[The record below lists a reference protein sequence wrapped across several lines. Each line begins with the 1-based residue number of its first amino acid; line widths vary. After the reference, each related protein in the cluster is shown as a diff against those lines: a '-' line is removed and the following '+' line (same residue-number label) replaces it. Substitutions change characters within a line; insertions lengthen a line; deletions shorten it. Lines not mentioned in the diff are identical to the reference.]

1 MPARFTSLMTG
12 HYPATAVPA
21 QPDLAA
27 LAGAALD
34 ELADAVGAEVGA
46 LWGAREEGGELVLL
60 AARGLARD
68 AVPQTRDGRRG
79 ARRPRGRRVARGDR
93 DTRRRTACR
102 WSA

>member
-46 LWGAREEGGELVLL
+46 LWGAREEGGAGAPGGSRPG
-60 AARGLARD
+60 AAD
-68 AVPQTRDGRRG
+68 AVPQSGD
-79 ARRPRGRRVARGDR
+79 AQARG
-93 DTRRRTACR
+93 
-102 WSA
+102 

>member
-46 LWGAREEGGELVLL
+46 LWGAREEGGQLVLL

-68 AVPQTRDGRRG
+68 TVPPAVTPGRG
-79 ARRPRGRRVARGDR
+79 AQRPRGRRVARRDR
-93 DTRRRTACR
+93 DARRPTACR